1 MVYPLHGGADHYFS
15 EALYLAD
22 PDGNR
27 IEIYHDRQK
36 VWRDENGEL
45 PFVSNP
51 LAGKN
56 YCSKEVHGMVFHLVL

>member
-36 VWRDENGEL
+36 FGVMRMETTI
-45 PFVSNP
+45 
-51 LAGKN
+51 
-56 YCSKEVHGMVFHLVL
+56 C